1 MWLNQELSIFLI
13 FWLSGPLTFLAGPS
27 KSLSMY
33 VVLSVWYEFACQ
45 KSKLI
50 RHSSFVV
57 IVHDVQNSK
66 SSHDSIYKTDI
77 DTRLWK
83 QVCRNADRTF
93 LWAVERAFIRAPER
107 LRLNWLAPFLCVPS
121 YFNHL
126 DHIFYALW
134 DIIDFNPWL
143 YCLWAGACTSA
154 RACLTQRYCKPQ
166 QLTVSLVWP
175 AIAWGLCRAVRSRSS
190 RCLQCLWS
198 GILHLQPL
206 FGMWSAT
213 TSALTW
219 QWVCAV
225 DKWDDLTEAASVS

>member
-1 MWLNQELSIFLI
+1 MMEVGFKHQWLVVKRNVSWCLVYYTACTTWDHVLAMRDHLTQVQIAGDDQYLPSHVKSCKSQSSHPAIAVSPMWLNQELSIFLI

-77 DTRLWK
+77 DTRLLK

-121 YFNHL
+121 SFNHL

-134 DIIDFNPWL
+134 DIIDFNPIILLVGW
-143 YCLWAGACTSA
+143 CLHECTCMSDP
-154 RACLTQRYCKPQ
+154 K
-166 QLTVSLVWP
+166 
-175 AIAWGLCRAVRSRSS
+175 
-190 RCLQCLWS
+190 
-198 GILHLQPL
+198 IL
-206 FGMWSAT
+206 
-213 TSALTW
+213 
-219 QWVCAV
+219 
-225 DKWDDLTEAASVS
+225 